1 MDVAKAETVAPAG
14 QVHSADSEQYLTF
27 ILNGE
32 EYGVD
37 ILKVQNIQGYGKVT
51 PLPHS
56 PAYVKGVV
64 NLRGSIVPIVDLR
77 KRFGMEE
84 IEVGP
89 TTVVIVVKV
98 QASTGERTVGLVV
111 DAVSEVHDVYS
122 SQRKAAPEFGSSVS
136 SAYIEA
142 LATIDER
149 MIILLNIDE
158 LVNSGIL
165 QEVGASLEMQAAGL

>member
-1 MDVAKAETVAPAG
+1 MDAAQAEATQAQALSV
-14 QVHSADSEQYLTF
+14 DSDQYLTF
-27 ILNGE
+27 MLNGE

-56 PAYVKGVV
+56 PEYIRGVV

-77 KRFGMEE
+77 KRFGMDEKE
-84 IEVGP
+84 IGP

-98 QASTGERTVGLVV
+98 QAEMTDRTVGLVV
-111 DAVSEVHDVYS
+111 DAVSEVHDVYAN
-122 SQRKAAPEFGSSVS
+122 QRQPAPEFGSSVS

-149 MIILLNIDE
+149 MLILLNIDH
-158 LVNSGIL
+158 LINSGIL
-165 QEVGASLEMQAAGL
+165 KEVDSSIAMQA